1 MEGGSGNYIWMTLNS
16 TFVSVN
22 KKGLITTGNQ
32 IGEARIKVSD
42 MKNPAQSDECIV
54 KVLPPA
60 DMTFIL
66 GVVEVEVGKE
76 LNLPISVT
84 GFASA
89 GIFYLSDAFWTYSRS
104 LLSATIA
111 PNLVPSDLKKLFPF
125 EMVKNDIYLGGA
137 SKQNALSS
145 ESVP

>member
-1 MEGGSGNYIWMTLNS
+1 MEGGSGNYIWTTCNS

-22 KKGLITTGNQ
+22 KKGLITTGNH

-42 MKNPAQSDECIV
+42 MKNPAHSDACIV

-76 LNLPISVT
+76 LNLPLSVT
-84 GFASA
+84 GFVTE
-89 GIFYLSDAFWTYSRS
+89 GIYYCIRCLT
-104 LLSATIA
+104 T
-111 PNLVPSDLKKLFPF
+111 
-125 EMVKNDIYLGGA
+125 
-137 SKQNALSS
+137 
-145 ESVP
+145 